1 MPTAYYIE
9 WSSTIIKIK
18 RLHQSL
24 IMPTALRCCS
34 SAAIGRRPI
43 ISVANLKNKVFF
55 LIMPKAF
62 NLSLI
67 IR

>member
-24 IMPTALRCCS
+24 MNKDAALLLLKKNRRFNAVGIIKDAALLLLVEDQLINTAAL
-34 SAAIGRRPI
+34 
-43 ISVANLKNKVFF
+43 L
-55 LIMPKAF
+55 L
-62 NLSLI
+62 
-67 IR
+67 